1 MSASTTT
8 LYPVNEIFETIQGEG
23 VYTGVPAIFVR
34 LQGCPVGC
42 PWCDTQHTWEQS
54 PEHEVATA
62 LVVNKGAAAP
72 TWANFSAA
80 ELLATLQAQG
90 YTAKHIVLTGGEP
103 AMFDLTPLGE
113 VLEAAG
119 YQLQIET
126 SGTFALQ
133 VTAQTWVTV
142 SPKIDMPGGYLVR
155 PDCMARANEI
165 KHPIAMQKHVDAL
178 DALLKACPPKPTAV
192 ISLQP
197 ISQKPRATELAI
209 ETAIKRNWRLSVQL
223 HKYLNIE

>member
-1 MSASTTT
+1 MSASTT

-42 PWCDTQHTWEQS
+42 PWCDTQHTWEQN
-54 PEHEVATA
+54 PEHQVAA
-62 LVVNKGAAAP
+62 AAVVNKGAAAP

-80 ELLATLQAQG
+80 ELLATLKAQG

-103 AMFDLTPLGE
+103 AMFDLIPLGE
-113 VLEAAG
+113 ALEAAG